1 MRISAFFLIV
11 PLVFTLNAAA
21 NAQANNLINFQTFS
35 VSTLPAAATPSDIA
49 VADFNHDGSP
59 DIALSERGLNRVAV
73 YLQGSTGFL
82 TPAAATAPA
91 GQSPST
97 LVAVTLTPNGP
108 VDDIV
113 AVSGPDG
120 SIYPILNSG
129 VGQPL
134 ALNPLASSTYR
145 ANFRGINPRI
155 TAAYFN
161 KNNSYVSFVLAD
173 DQSLRGGL
181 LSALYVGNS
190 TFGYRN
196 PVLSPG
202 GVTPPP
208 CVTVADVDGDAYLDL
223 LTTSPDNNQVSIFYN
238 GGCATG
244 CWTEQTNQLLLP
256 SGGTYPVDVQSTDLN
271 LDYRADVVTANAG
284 SSSFSYSLNLSSR
297 QFSTPVVVALPAAPR
312 RLQIAELNGDN
323 APDVIMLC
331 ADNTLRLFRNTGLTG
346 LNRFVLDATLPT
358 GLNPTAMAIADL
370 NNDQQLDIAVAC
382 AGDNTVHVYHN
393 APRLLST
400 RSSKLAGVFVYPNP
414 AMDKLQVELP
424 AVGHGVTY
432 LTLLD
437 GVGRPVLQQALPVG
451 QATIPTAALA
461 RGIYTLQLIASQGT
475 HTQRIVLE

>member
-1 MRISAFFLIV
+1 MQKQL
-11 PLVFTLNAAA
+11 LVAHAILATTGVAL
-21 NAQANNLINFQTFS
+21 AQPSTAINFQLAS
-35 VSTLPAAATPSDIA
+35 VTVLPATAAPSDIA

-73 YLQGSTGFL
+73 YLQGNAGFL

-108 VDDIV
+108 IDDIV

-145 ANFRGINPRI
+145 ANFRGVNPRI

-161 KNNSYVSFVLAD
+161 KNSSYVSFVLAD

-202 GVTPPP
+202 GVTTPP

-238 GGCATG
+238 NICANG

-256 SGGTYPVDVQSTDLN
+256 SGGTYPVDVQTIDLN
-271 LDYRADVVTANAG
+271 LDFRSDIVTANQG
-284 SSSFSYSLNLSSR
+284 SSNFTYSLNLSGR
-297 QFSTPVVVALPAAPR
+297 QFSTPVVVPLPAPPR
-312 RLQIAELNGDN
+312 RIQIAELNGDN
-323 APDVIMLC
+323 APDVIVLC
-331 ADNTLRLFRNTGLTG
+331 ADNNLRLFRNTGMTG

-358 GLNPTAMAIADL
+358 GLDPTSMAVADL
-370 NNDQQLDIAVAC
+370 NNDQRLDIAVAC

-393 APRLLST
+393 AQQPLST
-400 RSSKLAGVFVYPNP
+400 RSSKLAGVSIYPNP
-414 AMDKLQVELP
+414 ASDVLQVALP
-424 AVGHGVTY
+424 ASVHGDVQVK
-432 LTLLD
+432 LLD
-437 GVGRPVLQQALPVG
+437 GLGRPVLQQVIQAG
-451 QATIPTAALA
+451 QATIPTASIV
-461 RGIYTLQLIASQGT
+461 RGIYILQLVTRQGT
-475 HTQRIVLE
+475 HNQRIVLE